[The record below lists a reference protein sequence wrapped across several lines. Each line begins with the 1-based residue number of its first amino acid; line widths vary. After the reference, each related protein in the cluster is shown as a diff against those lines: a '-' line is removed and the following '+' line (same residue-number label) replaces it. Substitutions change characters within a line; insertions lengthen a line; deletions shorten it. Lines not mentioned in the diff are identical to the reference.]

1 LRDRF
6 TKFNPF
12 KDSRFF
18 IRDKLDQI
26 AQQVLDL
33 DSQGFLALTTLK
45 NFLKNEGR
53 WKEENKAF
61 FYDID
66 QKLTNFHDLEQ
77 VGDKEFGKI
86 ENAFELYLKSLRTDC
101 EKWLKVIMNS

>member
-1 LRDRF
+1 
-6 TKFNPF
+6 
-12 KDSRFF
+12 
-18 IRDKLDQI
+18 
-26 AQQVLDL
+26 L

-45 NFLKNEGR
+45 NFLKSEGR

-61 FYDID
+61 YYDID
-66 QKLTNFHDLEQ
+66 QKLTNFQQLEH

-86 ENAFELYLKSLRTDC
+86 ENAFDIYLKSLRTDC